1 MRNGRGT
8 GMRADQV
15 ARIGPEDRAGRA
27 AGPRSVPGLAP
38 GLALALALALAGC
51 GMAPEGMTGTGMVAD
66 PYADLPNGG
75 ARYTGTLGADASAT
89 LPGTATQ
96 EGFAASAGDTLHFAE
111 GQVALSDAA
120 RQTVAAQAHWLMQ
133 NRGFAAVIEGHAD
146 EPGTREY
153 NLALGAR
160 RAAAVQDYLIANG
173 IEAGRISTVTY
184 GRERPLAGC
193 TGGDCTALNRR
204 VIVRV
209 APGSGA

>member
-1 MRNGRGT
+1 MMRNGRGT

-51 GMAPEGMTGTGMVAD
+51 GMVAD